1 MKVRFHKGG
10 LAESMATVFEPLN
23 YKDLLEHIKAL
34 CDNIDPET
42 IVCKLYSDIPDTRIG
57 WDKTF
62 IITAKFKSIN
72 GDVCS
77 IPIAFSDHDI
87 EELKNP
93 REQMEDL
100 MKARWALYRSY
111 DSVCE
116 ELHQIKCRG
125 SVAASL
131 YHKKMIELEKEMM
144 HPRMQREPTSI
155 LKLAKELIECKN
167 SALCHEKT
175 IKELREKRN
184 KLKKNIKGL
193 ETKLSEMELE

>member
-10 LAESMATVFEPLN
+10 LAESMATVFEPLS
-23 YKDLLEHIKAL
+23 YEDLVEHIKSNYDGFVA
-34 CDNIDPET
+34 ET
-42 IVCKLYSDIPDTRIG
+42 MVCKLYSDTPDTRIG

-62 IITAKFKSIN
+62 IITVKFKSVS
-72 GDVCS
+72 GDVYS

-87 EELKNP
+87 EELKSP
-93 REQMEDL
+93 SEKLHDL
-100 MKARWALYRSY
+100 MKARWSLYRSY

-131 YHKKMIELEKEMM
+131 YHKRMIELEKEMM

-155 LKLAKELIECKN
+155 LKLAKELVECKS

-193 ETKLSEMELE
+193 DAKLSEMELE

>member
-10 LAESMATVFEPLN
+10 LAESMATVFEPKS
-23 YKDLLEHIKAL
+23 YEDLVEHIRSNYDGFVA
-34 CDNIDPET
+34 ET
-42 IVCKLYSDIPDTRIG
+42 MVCKLYSDIPDTRIG
-57 WDKTF
+57 WNKTF
-62 IITAKFKSIN
+62 IITVKFKSVHG
-72 GDVCS
+72 GDYS

-93 REQMEDL
+93 REKMVDL

-111 DSVCE
+111 DGVCE

-131 YHKKMIELEKEMM
+131 YHKRMIELEKEMM
-144 HPRMQREPTSI
+144 HPRMQRDPTSI
-155 LKLAKELIECKN
+155 LKLAKELVECKS

>member
-10 LAESMATVFEPLN
+10 LAESMATVFEPLS
-23 YKDLLEHIKAL
+23 YEDLVEHIRSNY
-34 CDNIDPET
+34 DGFVVET
-42 IVCKLYSDIPDTRIG
+42 MVCKLYSDTPDTRIG

-62 IITAKFKSIN
+62 IITVKFKSVS
-72 GDVCS
+72 GDVYS

-93 REQMEDL
+93 REKLADL
-100 MKARWALYRSY
+100 MKARWSLYRSY

-116 ELHQIKCRG
+116 ELHRIKCSG
-125 SVAASL
+125 SSAASL

-144 HPRMQREPTSI
+144 HPKMQREPTSI
-155 LKLAKELIECKN
+155 LKLAKELVECKN

-193 ETKLSEMELE
+193 DAKLSEMELE

>member
-10 LAESMATVFEPLN
+10 LAESMATVFEPLS
-23 YKDLLEHIKAL
+23 YEDLVEHIRSNY
-34 CDNIDPET
+34 DGFVPET
-42 IVCKLYSDIPDTRIG
+42 MVCKLYSDTPDTRIG

-62 IITAKFKSIN
+62 IITVKFKSIS
-72 GDVCS
+72 GDVYS

-87 EELKNP
+87 EELKGP
-93 REQMEDL
+93 LEKQIEL
-100 MKARWALYRSY
+100 IKARWDLYRRY
-111 DSVCE
+111 DDACE

-125 SVAASL
+125 SSAASR
-131 YHKKMIELEKEMM
+131 YHEKMIELEKEMM
-144 HPRMQREPTSI
+144 HPRMQRNPTAI
-155 LKLAKELIECKN
+155 LKLAKELVERKN

-193 ETKLSEMELE
+193 EAKLSEMELE

>member
-10 LAESMATVFEPLN
+10 LAESMATVFEPLS
-23 YKDLLEHIKAL
+23 YEDLVEHIRSYYDCL
-34 CDNIDPET
+34 VPET
-42 IVCKLYSDIPDTRIG
+42 LVCKLYSDVPDTRIG

-62 IITAKFKSIN
+62 IITVKFKSIN
-72 GDVCS
+72 GDVYP

-93 REQMEDL
+93 REKMVDL

-111 DSVCE
+111 DGVCE

-144 HPRMQREPTSI
+144 HPRMQRDPTSI
-155 LKLAKELIECKN
+155 LKLAKELVECKS